1 VLLNKTQLAELL
13 GVSRRTVDRM
23 VAAGT
28 APPVTLLP
36 SGRRRWRKGDVRQW
50 LAERRAR
57 VGRAHRGHKTAQQRP

>member
-1 VLLNKTQLAELL
+1 VLLNKIQLAELL
-13 GVSRRTVDRM
+13 GVSCRTVDRM

-50 LAERRAR
+50 LAERRQ
-57 VGRAHRGHKTAQQRP
+57 GG